1 MKKILTILL
10 ACTSTFALA
19 QKKCHLSRSI
29 DDDGKTMSIRVTGT
43 IDGREI
49 NFSRSF
55 DVAELSRAERVELR
69 DKVIESL
76 GSGKMNIPE
85 PPKPVVAVAPVPA
98 PPPPVPYS
106 PEEPVF
112 YSSANP
118 EPEFSRSRDPHRK
131 AFEGLESAGY
141 RKHVKYNPQTGELFL
156 QYHFKK
162 DEEEFVFEKTVNA
175 EDKSEAERQRII
187 DRFEREI
194 ELPGKGV
201 DM

>member
-10 ACTSTFALA
+10 ACSGTFALA

-55 DVAELSRAERVELR
+55 DVAELSRDERMELR
-69 DKVIESL
+69 EEVLESI
-76 GSGKMNIPE
+76 GSGKVDVPE
-85 PPKPVVAVAPVPA
+85 PPKPPMAPAPVVALT
-98 PPPPVPYS
+98 
-106 PEEPVF
+106 PEEPVI
-112 YSSANP
+112 YSSASP

-131 AFEGLESAGY
+131 AFDGLESTGY

-162 DEEEFVFEKTVNA
+162 NEEEFVFEKTVNA
-175 EDKSEAERQRII
+175 EDKSESERQRII
-187 DRFEREI
+187 DNFEREI

>member
-1 MKKILTILL
+1 MKRILTILL
-10 ACTSTFALA
+10 ACSGTFALA

-55 DVAELSRAERVELR
+55 DVAELSRDERTELR
-69 DKVIESL
+69 DEVMESIA
-76 GSGKMNIPE
+76 SGELDVPE
-85 PPKPVVAVAPVPA
+85 PPQPVEAPAPVP
-98 PPPPVPYS
+98 PVPAL
-106 PEEPVF
+106 PEEPVV
-112 YSSANP
+112 YSSIQP

-131 AFEGLESAGY
+131 AFDGLESTGY

-162 DEEEFVFEKTVNA
+162 NEEEFVFEKTVNA
-175 EDKSEAERQRII
+175 EDKSESERQRII
-187 DRFEREI
+187 DNFEREI
-194 ELPGKGV
+194 ELPGKGM